1 MGTKFRQVRKGDTS
15 SLISMMRRSQT
26 CPELGPGNST
36 CKGPEAGH
44 SGSRRLRG
52 WSTEVGRAG
61 DDRAGGV
68 QEPDSEWLCRVLA
81 LPYNSCVALNLE
93 QDL

>member
-1 MGTKFRQVRKGDTS
+1 MIRRDGVGTKFRQVRKGDTS

-36 CKGPEAGH
+36 SKGPEAGH

-52 WSTEVGRAG
+52 WSTEVGRAELEVC
-61 DDRAGGV
+61 RSQTVNSYA
-68 QEPDSEWLCRVLA
+68 EPWLCHIIAV
-81 LPYNSCVALNLE
+81 
-93 QDL
+93 